1 MSANPGS
8 DAAGAARTGRVH
20 RLLKVL
26 LRAAV
31 SALLIAWVW
40 PADVSGVVAALR
52 NASPGWLAGALALH
66 AVGVWLSAVRWRMLL
81 VAGGA
86 RVSIVRLSA
95 SYLVGFFF
103 NTWLPSGF
111 GGDAVRA
118 WDTRHEAE
126 GAARSVA
133 VIAIERGTGILAL
146 LLLGAVVGVAAGWYA
161 SMPMLVLGLWG
172 ATLAGFAAMAT
183 LAAYGPRLAARLEA
197 ALPGLWRWRRAA
209 GVARRLLATS
219 AALSGD
225 WPLVVRVLGLGL
237 ALQLNVILHYAWIG
251 KALGVPVA
259 SSYFF
264 LVVPVLVVVL
274 TLPISINGIGAREVV
289 FVRLLGAVGV
299 SRPEALAVSVAAFAL
314 SLVFSLVGGLVFVF
328 RGARARA

>member
-1 MSANPGS
+1 MSVA
-8 DAAGAARTGRVH
+8 
-20 RLLKVL
+20 
-26 LRAAV
+26 
-31 SALLIAWVW
+31 LIAWVW
-40 PADVSGVVAALR
+40 PSNLESVVAALR
-52 NASPGWLAGALALH
+52 QASLGWLAAALALH

-86 RVSIVRLSA
+86 QISIARLSA

-118 WDTRHEAE
+118 WDTRHVAE
-126 GAARSVA
+126 GTSRSVA

-146 LLLGAVVGVAAGWYA
+146 LLLGGVVGVAAGWYHT
-161 SMPMLVLGLWG
+161 MPGLVAALW
-172 ATLAGFAAMAT
+172 AVTLTGFAGIVA
-183 LAAYGPRLAARLEA
+183 LAELGPRLAARVEA
-197 ALPGLWRWRRAA
+197 ALPGLWRWRRVA
-209 GVARRLLATS
+209 GIARKLLATS

-225 WPLVVRVLGLGL
+225 RPLVLRVLALGI
-237 ALQLNVILHYAWIG
+237 ALQLNVVLHYAWIG

-299 SRPEALAVSVAAFAL
+299 SQPQALAVSLAAFAL
-314 SLVFSLVGGLVFVF
+314 SLVFSLVGGLVFVL
-328 RGARARA
+328 RGARGRA